1 MKIKEDIRP
10 ISYVKAH
17 AADMLEQVNKTRRP
31 VFVTQ
36 NGEAKAVLL
45 DSESYEN
52 MKNAIGLLKAI
63 SQGEN
68 DIKNGR
74 MIDQNEVFTRIENKL
89 KVALTELENYNE
101 KLNYL
106 SYMDEL
112 TGLYNRRGFYNRSYA
127 LDVI

>member
-10 ISYVKAH
+10 ISYIKAH
-17 AADMLEQVNKTRRP
+17 AADILSQVNQTRRP

-52 MKNAIGLLKAI
+52 MKNAIALLKII

-68 DIKNGR
+68 DIKNDR
-74 MIDQNEVFTRIENKL
+74 IINQTEVFSKIEHKF
-89 KVALTELENYNE
+89 KS
-101 KLNYL
+101 K
-106 SYMDEL
+106 
-112 TGLYNRRGFYNRSYA
+112 
-127 LDVI
+127 

>member
-89 KVALTELENYNE
+89 KKN
-101 KLNYL
+101 K
-106 SYMDEL
+106 
-112 TGLYNRRGFYNRSYA
+112 
-127 LDVI
+127 